1 MVNRMST
8 PVLLL
13 IHGYPFD
20 HTLWDPVRPLLD
32 KDIQLLTPDLRG
44 FDGQAPE
51 NVEPSLDRWADDL
64 ARLLDQQQ
72 ADRAVVAGMSMGGYV
87 ALAFAERHAQRLAGL
102 GLISSH
108 VWADTDDARAGRR
121 TMIETVRRQGPAVAA
136 QTAIPKLFAA
146 NNASRPELTRFPLM
160 GAERAGVPGITWALE
175 AMARRPD
182 RSGVFK
188 ALRVPVLVLH
198 GLDDKFIAPDRAR
211 EMARLPK
218 DARYVE
224 IPEAGHATPIEAP
237 RQVAEALNDLVRRS
251 LAHSTPSRG

>member
-1 MVNRMST
+1 MST

-20 HTLWDPVRPLLD
+20 HTLWDPVTPLLD
-32 KDIQLLTPDLRG
+32 KNIQTLAPDLRG
-44 FDGQAPE
+44 FDGQPPGDG
-51 NVEPSLDRWADDL
+51 EPSLDRWADDL
-64 ARLLDQQQ
+64 ARLLDHRQ

-87 ALAFAERHAQRLAGL
+87 ALALAERHAQRLAGL

-108 VWADTDDARAGRR
+108 VWADTDEARAGRR
-121 TMIETVRRQGPAVAA
+121 AMIDTVRRQGPAVAA
-136 QTAIPKLFAA
+136 QSAIPKLFAA
-146 NNASRPELTRFPLM
+146 QNARRPELTRFPIT

-198 GLDDKFIAPDRAR
+198 GAEDKFIPADHAR

-237 RQVAEALNDLVRRS
+237 RQVAEALHDLVRRS
-251 LAHSTPSRG
+251 LAHSAPSRA